1 MRLAGLVAFSVIL
14 AGFVVHGT
22 DVAGFHGG
30 ATPAAQRSAYPDAV
44 GDLQAFEESVGV
56 VKWDAKS
63 AKASKPKTTAPPVK
77 KKSQSAPESA
87 KVGAALQSAF
97 VPKGN
102 AGHPSSSEG
111 LSARHAAK
119 NAVDSLE
126 GFEKSMEEATT
137 PNIVASHEVK
147 DHSVPQPRS
156 HSVLSETSKVK
167 QDSTIIPTRP
177 NTGST
182 PTSSEIHHAERS
194 AARASNDAIDDLSH
208 FEKAVSKSKHS
219 SKQVSVPTKKV
230 VPASSPMAMERI
242 ASKKELVLANSL
254 VDWMQHDHMGDK
266 CANEFERQQCG
277 HLYCGTNNTC
287 QYCFADAHC
296 HSPRYRCFGPDKSTC
311 TGKKCECH
319 HKNLFP
325 MVGADFEAMG
335 LAFVATALAASGGI
349 GGGGLLVPLF
359 VLVEDF
365 EADLASPLSSATLTG
380 GAIVGYLMLCGRWHP
395 HFPSVERPLIDYD
408 TVLMLLPSLLTGTMM
423 GTILDKILPIWLIIT
438 LLFLLLGVSTVRTF
452 QTAMSKL
459 EQEWGDAEVPLQGK
473 HDKDAD
479 LDDDNGKEEG
489 DVQLHIEGTRFPK
502 QTLAMIICF
511 WFFVFF
517 IALLK
522 GGSGTPSIL
531 PFVSCNN
538 TGYWAIQLFCWVC
551 MFIVFIFIRKQVL
564 KSDIKTFVDGDV
576 DWNYR
581 NSITIPLICLPCGL
595 CAGLLGV
602 GGGMVVAPLLVELG
616 AQNEIIRATSTF
628 TVLITAS
635 SSATQFVLMG
645 KLPPFYALFFAMVG
659 GLGTCLGQWAVERV
673 IKRFRSTSVIVFGI
687 AGVIFMST
695 CAIGYTGIRALVRIA
710 EIGGNIGLR
719 NLCD

>member
-1 MRLAGLVAFSVIL
+1 MLRLAGLVAVSIIL
-14 AGFVVHGT
+14 AGVVHGT
-22 DVAGFHGG
+22 NVGGGGNFERG
-30 ATPAAQRSAYPDAV
+30 ATTPTPKKLAAYPDAV
-44 GDLQAFEESVGV
+44 GDLQAFEESVRV
-56 VKWDAKS
+56 IKPDAKAAKTS
-63 AKASKPKTTAPPVK
+63 NSKASLAPAK
-77 KKSQSAPESA
+77 KKSRFIRKPPVVVA
-87 KVGAALQSAF
+87 KADSNV
-97 VPKGN
+97 
-102 AGHPSSSEG
+102 HPSSSEG

-119 NAVDSLE
+119 SAVDSLAN
-126 GFEKSMEEATT
+126 FEKSMAETAT
-137 PNIVASHEVK
+137 PNTAESHEAK
-147 DHSVPQPRS
+147 DPSVPHPRS
-156 HSVLSETSKVK
+156 HAVLSSVSKVK
-167 QDSTIIPTRP
+167 QDFVVP
-177 NTGST
+177 NTVGA

-208 FEKAVSKSKHS
+208 FENAVSKSKSHVQSKHLGAQAKGLQPVS
-219 SKQVSVPTKKV
+219 SNT
-230 VPASSPMAMERI
+230 MEHI
-242 ASKKELVLANSL
+242 AAEKELVLANSL
-254 VDWMQHDHMGDK
+254 VDWMQNDHMGEK
-266 CANEFERQQCG
+266 CSNEFERQQCG
-277 HLYCGTNNTC
+277 HLYCGQNSTC
-287 QYCFADAHC
+287 QYCYADAHC
-296 HSPRYRCFGPDKSTC
+296 HSPRYRCFGPGKTTC
-311 TGKKCECH
+311 TGKNCECH

-380 GAIVGYLMLCGRWHP
+380 GAVVGYLMLCGRWHP
-395 HFPSVERPLIDYD
+395 FFPSVERPLIDYE

-438 LLFLLLGVSTVRTF
+438 LLFLLLGVSTIRTF
-452 QTAMSKL
+452 QTAMTKL
-459 EQEWGDAEVPLQGK
+459 EQEWGDAEVPLQSEHEK
-473 HDKDAD
+473 EVDFV
-479 LDDDNGKEEG
+479 DDDKGLKDEE
-489 DVQLHIEGTRFPK
+489 DTVPLQIEGTRFPK
-502 QTLAMIICF
+502 KTLAMIVCF
-511 WFFVFF
+511 WFFVFL
-517 IALLK
+517 IALFK
-522 GGSGTPSIL
+522 GGQGTPSVL

-538 TGYWAIQLFCWVC
+538 TGYWAIQLFCWSC
-551 MFIVFIFIRKQVL
+551 MFIVFIFIRHQVL
-564 KSDIKTFVDGDV
+564 KSEIPFVDGDV
-576 DWNYR
+576 DWNPR

-635 SSATQFVLMG
+635 SSAMQFVLMG

-659 GLGTCLGQWAVERV
+659 GIGTCVGQWAVERV
-673 IKRFRSTSVIVFGI
+673 IKRFNSTSIIVFGI

-695 CAIGYTGIRALVRIA
+695 CAIGYTGIRALIRIA